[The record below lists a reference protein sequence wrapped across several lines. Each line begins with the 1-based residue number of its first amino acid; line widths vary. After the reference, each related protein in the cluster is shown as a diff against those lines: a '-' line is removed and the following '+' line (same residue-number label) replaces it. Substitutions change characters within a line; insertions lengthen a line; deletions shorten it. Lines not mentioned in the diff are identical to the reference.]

1 MKLNG
6 QVALVTGGGRGIGK
20 SIVESLA
27 RTGAAV
33 AIVSRTLE
41 EITALSEELNKQG
54 CTTIPIKAD
63 VTKNDE
69 VKNALEVTRKEFG
82 TIDILINNAG
92 WDQME
97 RFIESSEEDWLK
109 VIDINLLGQMR
120 FCRETLPIMIEKGY
134 GRIINISSD
143 AGRVGTSGQVP
154 YSAAKGGII
163 AFTKGLAREVIRH
176 GITVNCVA
184 PGPINTPL
192 YQEIVESNE
201 KLTAAV
207 VRAIPMK
214 RVGEP
219 EEVAHIVL
227 MVAAKEASY
236 VTGQTISV
244 SGGLTMI

>member
-1 MKLNG
+1 MTVDG

-27 RTGAAV
+27 KAGAKV
-33 AIVSRTLE
+33 AIVSRTLR
-41 EITALSEELNKQG
+41 EIQSLSEELNLQG
-54 CTTIPIKAD
+54 YTTIAIQAD
-63 VTKNDE
+63 VSRSDQVQRAVEATKSHW
-69 VKNALEVTRKEFG
+69 G
-82 TIDILINNAG
+82 TIDILVNNAG

-97 RFIESSEEDWLK
+97 KFIDSTEEDWIK

-120 FCRETLPIMIEKGY
+120 FCKEVLPWMIEKGY

-154 YSAAKGGII
+154 YSAAKGGVI
-163 AFTKGLAREVIRH
+163 AFTKGLAREVVRH

-184 PGPINTPL
+184 PGPIDTPL
-192 YQEIVESNE
+192 YREIVESNE

-207 VRAIPMK
+207 VKAIPMK

-227 MVAAKEASY
+227 MTAAKEASY
-236 VTGQTISV
+236 LTGQTISV